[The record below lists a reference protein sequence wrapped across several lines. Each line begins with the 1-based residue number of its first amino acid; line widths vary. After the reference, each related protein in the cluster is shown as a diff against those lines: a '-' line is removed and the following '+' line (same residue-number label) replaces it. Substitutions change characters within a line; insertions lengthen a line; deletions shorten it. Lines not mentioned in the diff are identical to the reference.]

1 MRMTELAAALAVVDD
16 DAWLRAAQAEL
27 GRDPDGLP
35 RLFAAAP
42 RRLGRAEAGGWTADA
57 AGRAVLLATVLDAPG
72 GPTRITDLYRYG
84 DSGEKLAILRA
95 LPLLPDPG
103 GLPVAAVPLLRD
115 ALRTNDKRLV
125 AAALGPYARNLDQ
138 AAWRQGVLKCVF
150 MGIPLSAVDLLE
162 ERADVELAVML
173 DGLAAERAAAGRA
186 LAADAV
192 TLLRRLTTAAGGQS
206 TAKEA

>member
-1 MRMTELAAALAVVDD
+1 MRMTELRAALAVVDD
-16 DAWLRAAQAEL
+16 DAWLRAAEAEL
-27 GRDPDGLP
+27 GLDPDLLP
-35 RLFAAAP
+35 RLFAVAP
-42 RRLGRAEAGGWTADA
+42 RRLGRARAGDWTADT
-57 AGRAVLLATVLDAPG
+57 AGRAVLLAAVLEAPG
-72 GPTRITDLYRYG
+72 GPARITELYRYG

-95 LPLLPDPG
+95 LPLLP
-103 GLPVAAVPLLRD
+103 AAVPLLRD

-125 AAALGPYARNLDQ
+125 AAALGPYAGHLDQ

-162 ERADVELAVML
+162 ARADLELAVML

-192 TLLRRLTTAAGGQS
+192 ALLRRLTAAAGRPP

>member
-1 MRMTELAAALAVVDD
+1 MRMTELRAALAVVDD
-16 DAWLRAAQAEL
+16 DAWLRAAEAEL
-27 GRDPDGLP
+27 GLDPDLLP
-35 RLFAAAP
+35 RLFAVAP
-42 RRLGRAEAGGWTADA
+42 RRLGRARAGDWTADA
-57 AGRAVLLATVLDAPG
+57 AGRAVLLAAVLEAPG
-72 GPTRITDLYRYG
+72 GPARITELYRYG

-103 GLPVAAVPLLRD
+103 GLSAAAVPLLRD

-125 AAALGPYARNLDQ
+125 AAALGPYAGHLDQ

-162 ERADVELAVML
+162 ARADLELAVML

-192 TLLRRLTTAAGGQS
+192 ALLRRLTAAAGRPP